1 MTGPVKAKYDVKY
14 KVGDLILLN
23 GVVWTIVSREK
34 KKYIV
39 LQADKKSMK
48 LWTYELDRMFKLYP
62 NTKYFPVV
70 E

>member
-1 MTGPVKAKYDVKY
+1 MKHKAKYQ
-14 KVGDLILLN
+14 VGDLILHN

-34 KKYIV
+34 KKYII

-48 LWTYELDRMFKLYP
+48 LWTYELDWMLKKYP

>member
-1 MTGPVKAKYDVKY
+1 MSRYQ
-14 KVGDLILLN
+14 VGDVIVHN

-39 LQADKKSMK
+39 LQSDKRSMK
-48 LWTYELDRMFKLYP
+48 LWTWELDNMFKFHP

-70 E
+70 K

>member
-1 MTGPVKAKYDVKY
+1 MSKY
-14 KVGDLILLN
+14 KVGDLILHN
-23 GVVWTIVSREK
+23 GVVWTIVSREN

-48 LWTYELDRMFKLYP
+48 LWTYELDHMFKIYP

>member
-1 MTGPVKAKYDVKY
+1 MSKYQ
-14 KVGDLILLN
+14 VGDIIVHN

-39 LQADKKSMK
+39 LQAGKGSMK
-48 LWTYELDRMFKLYP
+48 LWTYELDNMFKIYP

-70 E
+70 K